1 MLIFI
6 ILWIKLVNYFRF
18 NILKNL
24 PVDVKNKKKKKEKVK
39 FYLLSLSACAS
50 RGSLYNKFCTC

>member
-50 RGSLYNKFCTC
+50 